1 MLHLKCVIDGL
12 LYFLIF
18 NQSLYENN
26 IPFIVSPYEA
36 DAEIAYLIRNKI
48 IDIVLTEDSDTIPYL
63 CPHVFFKLGTDYFVD
78 EYKKSDIIN
87 SDLSIKDFTN
97 DQIIYACILSG
108 CDYAVS
114 PPGIGFKTAIKIVK
128 QYRTKENIFDFLR
141 IKYNCQ
147 DSYFKSFENAEF
159 TFKHQYVIDPKTF
172 VFLIFSQE
180 VVPLT
185 PIPKDVEIPSFI
197 GKYLSSDIA
206 KQIATCKINPI
217 TKMPFKYTYDEK
229 EDNTKKI
236 STIQTTINFTPIKP
250 KNESVELNNS
260 NKISST
266 QSFIN
271 QNVEDQNIASNN
283 TISNSTTQNSTK
295 SNKPSSHNSTQ
306 STTTYNSTP
315 STKSYNPIQSTTAYN
330 STPYKPVQ
338 SYKSSSYNPTSFKST
353 YKSKSYNTTSIIQN
367 QFIQDYEEPIK
378 RQYIEEEVEEEEDDG
393 ILHDLSELTSVKK
406 EKKVITSPYFNKK
419 QTQTHRTPIIPP
431 PKLYSYKAERDY
443 STYTNNKTQHKV
455 VSKYF
460 SGFNCKI
467 PFQSD
472 LIGKLYAFPK
482 KNE

>member
-1 MLHLKCVIDGL
+1 
-12 LYFLIF
+12 
-18 NQSLYENN
+18 
-26 IPFIVSPYEA
+26 
-36 DAEIAYLIRNKI
+36 
-48 IDIVLTEDSDTIPYL
+48 
-63 CPHVFFKLGTDYFVD
+63 
-78 EYKKSDIIN
+78 
-87 SDLSIKDFTN
+87 
-97 DQIIYACILSG
+97 
-108 CDYAVS
+108 
-114 PPGIGFKTAIKIVK
+114 
-128 QYRTKENIFDFLR
+128 
-141 IKYNCQ
+141 
-147 DSYFKSFENAEF
+147 
-159 TFKHQYVIDPKTF
+159 
-172 VFLIFSQE
+172 
-180 VVPLT
+180 
-185 PIPKDVEIPSFI
+185 
-197 GKYLSSDIA
+197 
-206 KQIATCKINPI
+206 
-217 TKMPFKYTYDEK
+217 MPFKYTYDER

-315 STKSYNPIQSTTAYN
+315 
-330 STPYKPVQ
+330 YKPAQ

-353 YKSKSYNTTSIIQN
+353 YKSKSYNTTSIVQN

-460 SGFNCKI
+460 SGLNCKI